1 MTTDMARLETRPSCW
16 WSDDRG
22 AALVAVLL
30 ATAVLSA
37 LGAAVT
43 VAANMETT
51 IASTFRMESELSYAA
66 EASVERSLQDVR
78 VITNWSDIVAG
89 VAMSSF
95 LDPVAMPVLPS
106 GGTLDVPALTRQLQ
120 AATDSAYGDP
130 NTPRWRVFS
139 SGRFAD
145 LAGPASI
152 DSAAYL
158 VVWVADDASETDG
171 SPAVDG
177 NDVLLVH
184 GQAIGSGGRTRALDV
199 TVTRAG
205 APAGQPGLRVISWR
219 EGR

>member
-1 MTTDMARLETRPSCW
+1 MTRITRRSRW
-16 WSDDRG
+16 QSEDRG

-30 ATAVLSA
+30 VTALLSA

-43 VAANMETT
+43 VAANLDTA
-51 IASTFRMESELSYAA
+51 IASTFRVESELSYAA
-66 EASVERSLQDVR
+66 EAAVERALQDVR
-78 VITNWSDIVAG
+78 VTTNWSDILAG

-95 LDPVAMPVLPS
+95 LDPVAVPVLPS

-120 AATDSAYGDP
+120 AAANSTYGGPD
-130 NTPRWRVFS
+130 TPRWRVFS
-139 SGRFAD
+139 SGRFSN
-145 LAGPASI
+145 LAGAGSI

-158 VVWVADDASETDG
+158 VVWVADDASEADG
-171 SPAVDG
+171 NPAVDSNG
-177 NDVLLVH
+177 VLLVH

-205 APAGQPGLRVISWR
+205 APTGQPGLRVISWR